1 MITIKINYNPYYQQ
15 QLFHESLA
23 RFRVVCAGRRFGKSL
38 MACAEAFK
46 LATNQPKQRGWII
59 TPTFKLSEEDWRIL
73 KEISPNI
80 AIQEIKLADKK
91 LVYRNGSE
99 IEMKS
104 ADNEA
109 SLRGAG
115 LDFLI
120 IDEASRIKEDSWHA
134 VRPALSDKQGRAI
147 FISTPKGKN
156 WFYTEYL
163 KGQEPDNKD
172 YESWRF
178 SSKVNPYFSINEYN
192 DLKANLPA
200 DVFSQEI
207 EAEFI
212 DNASQ
217 VFRNIKDQ
225 ISGSLED
232 PKTNEVYFM
241 GVDLAK
247 HHDFTCIIVLNSS
260 KHLVFFDRFQKL
272 DWDIQKAKILN
283 IAKKYNNASIRVDST
298 GIGDPIEED
307 LRKANGNLNQINPD
321 YIHVEGFKFTN
332 ISKNQLISN
341 LQLAFETGAITF
353 PNIPVLNE
361 ELEAF
366 EYEILPSGN
375 FRYSAPSGLNDDT
388 VIALA
393 LSNWGSTHPGPQY
406 ATAKEIPGL
415 NMRPGESECA
425 YGSPGRGW
433 EIWNR

>member
-15 QLFHESLA
+15 QLFHESRA

-59 TPTFKLSEEDWRIL
+59 SPTFKLSEEDWRIL

-115 LDFLI
+115 LHFLI
-120 IDEASRIKEDSWHA
+120 IDEASRIKEDSFHA
-134 VRPALSDKQGRAI
+134 VRPSLADKGGKAI
-147 FISTPKGKN
+147 LISTPKGKN
-156 WFYTEYL
+156 WFYSEFM
-163 KGQEPDNKD
+163 KGQDPNNKE

-192 DLKANLPA
+192 ELQANLPA

-212 DNASQ
+212 DQASS
-217 VFRNIKDQ
+217 VFRNIKDR
-225 ISGSLED
+225 IAGRTES
-232 PKTNEVYFM
+232 PKMNEKYYM

-247 HHDFTCIIVLNSS
+247 HQDFTCMIILNS
-260 KHLVFFDRFQKL
+260 KKQLVFYDRFNRL
-272 DWDIQKAKILN
+272 DWNIQKKKI
-283 IAKKYNNASIRVDST
+283 ISVAKKYNNASVLLDST
-298 GIGDPIEED
+298 GIGDPLIDDLQKINED
-307 LRKANGNLNQINPD
+307 SYITGHDSIN
-321 YIHVEGFKFTN
+321 IQGFKFTN
-332 ISKNQLISN
+332 TSKQQLISN
-341 LQLAFETGAITF
+341 LQLAFETGTITY
-353 PNIPVLNE
+353 PKIPVLID
-361 ELEAF
+361 ELESY
-366 EYEILPSGN
+366 EYQILESGR
-375 FRYSAPSGLNDDT
+375 FKFGAPAGLHDDT
-388 VIALA
+388 VTSLALA
-393 LSNWGSTHPGPQY
+393 NWCVDHLAGVSYGISR
-406 ATAKEIPGL
+406 EIGNL
-415 NMRPGESECA
+415 RTGEW
-425 YGSPGRGW
+425 YD
-433 EIWNR
+433 

>member
-15 QLFHESLA
+15 QLFHESPA

-59 TPTFKLSEEDWRIL
+59 APTFKLSEESWRIL

-80 AIQEIKLADKK
+80 AIQDIKLADRKIIF
-91 LVYRNGSE
+91 RNGSE
-99 IEMKS
+99 IEFKS
-104 ADNEA
+104 AENES

-115 LDFLI
+115 LDWLI
-120 IDEASRIKEDSWHA
+120 IDEASRIKENSFHA
-134 VRPALSDKQGRAI
+134 VRPALSDKQGKAI

-156 WFYTEYL
+156 WFYNEYL
-163 KGQEPDNKD
+163 KGQDPSNKE
-172 YESWRF
+172 YESWKF
-178 SSKVNPYFSINEYN
+178 ASKVNPYFSINEYSE
-192 DLKANLPA
+192 LKANLPA
-200 DVFSQEI
+200 DIFSQEI

-217 VFRNIKDQ
+217 VFRNIQ
-225 ISGSLED
+225 ERISGNLEE
-232 PKTNEVYFM
+232 PKAKEIYHI
-241 GVDLAK
+241 GVDIAK
-247 HHDFTCIIVLNSS
+247 HHDFTCIAILDSVR
-260 KHLVFFDRFQKL
+260 HLVFFDRFQKM

-307 LRKANGNLNQINPD
+307 LRKANGNLNQFNPN
-321 YIHVEGFKFTN
+321 YIYVEGFKFTN

-341 LQLAFETGAITF
+341 LQLAFETGNITF
-353 PNIPVLNE
+353 PDIPVLIQ
-361 ELEAF
+361 ELENF

-375 FRYSAPSGLNDDT
+375 FKYGAPTGHDDT

-393 LSNWGSTHPGPQY
+393 LANWGFTHPGPQL
-406 ATAKEIPGL
+406 AVISNNPRL
-415 NMRPGESECA
+415 DMRPDGQTGA
-425 YGSPGRGW
+425 IGDPGRGW
-433 EIWNR
+433 KTYHW